1 MAGKSRPQAGS
12 VEQPKSGSGNSAPAS
27 QEIVV
32 TIAVKDH
39 PCDQCGEE
47 LLAGDF
53 QRPINDSRIC
63 LSCAKLDALE
73 FLPRGDAAISRR
85 AAKYSA
91 QKIVVVKWSKARN
104 RFERQGILA
113 APEAIERARAE
124 SLADAAARETRRQRN
139 AKVRAAED
147 RQYVGAMAEQ
157 IKRLFPGC
165 PPVEAKQIA
174 GHACAKY
181 SGRVGRSAAAKD
193 FEPAAIRLAVI
204 AHIRHT
210 HSRYDDLL
218 AAGWSREASRE
229 KVWPQVERVMLQW
242 QKG

>member
-1 MAGKSRPQAGS
+1 MAGKSRPLAGS
-12 VEQPKSGSGNSAPAS
+12 IKQPKSGSGNSAPAS

-104 RFERQGILA
+104 RFERQGIWPRRKQLSERGLSRWLMQPPARLVGNETPRFARLKIGSMLA
-113 APEAIERARAE
+113 PWPSKSSVCFRDVHPWRQSKSPAMPALNIRAAW
-124 SLADAAARETRRQRN
+124 AARRRPKTLSLR
-139 AKVRAAED
+139 R
-147 RQYVGAMAEQ
+147 
-157 IKRLFPGC
+157 
-165 PPVEAKQIA
+165 
-174 GHACAKY
+174 
-181 SGRVGRSAAAKD
+181 
-193 FEPAAIRLAVI
+193 
-204 AHIRHT
+204 
-210 HSRYDDLL
+210 
-218 AAGWSREASRE
+218 
-229 KVWPQVERVMLQW
+229 
-242 QKG
+242 